1 MADAQELRT
10 KFLHN
15 SARMILLSSPSTS
28 RYLAHQSVELDY
40 AQSTKSSSSAENVCA
55 ACGNLLL
62 PGWTASTRIVTRI
75 TASRSK
81 TTPRSNNDRKK
92 ILSRKCI
99 TCQRVSKQVADI
111 SVGAR
116 RRRPTSAA
124 SVSDRR
130 HMDVV
135 PAESPAESAPEKT
148 TKTSSKKRAKAR
160 KDREGLQALLNKSA
174 QNKTGPSLNLMDL
187 MRRP

>member
-40 AQSTKSSSSAENVCA
+40 AQSTKSSSSAETVCA

-62 PGWTASTRIVTRI
+62 PGWTASTRIVTRT
-75 TASRSK
+75 TATTSK
-81 TTPRSNNDRKK
+81 TTSRSNNRKK
-92 ILSRKCI
+92 ILSRRCA
-99 TCQRVSKQVADI
+99 TCQRISKQVADI
-111 SVGAR
+111 SVDAR
-116 RRRPTSAA
+116 RRRRTPAA
-124 SVSDRR
+124 SVSEHR

-187 MRRP
+187 MRQP